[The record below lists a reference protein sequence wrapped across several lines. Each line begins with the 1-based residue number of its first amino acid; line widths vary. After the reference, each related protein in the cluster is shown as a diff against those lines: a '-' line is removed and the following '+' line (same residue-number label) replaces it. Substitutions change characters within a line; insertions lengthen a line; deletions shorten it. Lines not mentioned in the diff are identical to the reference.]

1 MTISAVNF
9 FSFLMIMRYAKY
21 QILKMFTGQLN
32 QNSFLTKTKSDLID
46 FFFIGCSLLLI
57 YYYLYRTHCFFF

>member
-46 FFFIGCSLLLI
+46 FFLSDVH
-57 YYYLYRTHCFFF
+57 YY